1 MKNIFSGNSFLLKI
15 VLSAVLSGSILYLS
29 GGEVRKL
36 AAKGDSAAQFQL
48 GCDYFYGSD
57 QRPQNPD
64 LAAYW
69 FRKAADAGLPAAQFN
84 YGICLEQGYG
94 IKKDLSLAADF
105 YRKAYSS
112 GNLNAGFNLAMLL
125 LHDLKQKAEAVQIL
139 EQLKDQE
146 IAAAM
151 VELAAVYFNEKDVTT
166 PQRQQGFRLLEHAST
181 LPDVPAKGYR
191 LLADCYYGGIG
202 TEQNPALAE
211 SCLEKAVSMNDPSAM
226 VKLAFICEQKGRR
239 DRAFRLYRQAAEAG
253 LAFGEYKYAEYICD
267 GMEKGKGLNAALE
280 LYERSAEKGCPQAF
294 QRLALF
300 AMTGVG
306 LDKPDK
312 PRAAILFEKAAKIGH
327 APAQYNLAAMYAA
340 GDGIPQDDKRAFF
353 WFGQAAI
360 RGHAISMRR
369 LGECFYRGIGC
380 LKDNEKAAEWIRAAA
395 EAGDVPAQLMLRQGT
410 QSAW

>member
-1 MKNIFSGNSFLLKI
+1 MKNIFPGNSFVFKLMLN
-15 VLSAVLSGSILYLS
+15 AVLFGGVLHLS
-29 GGEVRKL
+29 GGELREQ
-36 AAKGDSAAQFQL
+36 AEQGDSAAQFRL
-48 GCDYFYGSD
+48 GCEYFYGSE

-94 IKKDLSLAADF
+94 VKKDLSLAADH
-105 YRKAYSS
+105 YRKAYSG

-139 EQLKDQE
+139 EQLKDQKS
-146 IAAAM
+146 AAAM
-151 VELAAVYFNEKDVTT
+151 VELAAVYFNEKDVTASR
-166 PQRQQGFRLLEHAST
+166 RQEAFRLLERACA
-181 LPDVPAKGYR
+181 LPNVPAKGYR
-191 LLADCYYGGIG
+191 LLADCYYGGVG
-202 TEQNPALAE
+202 TEQNPARAE
-211 SCLEKAVSMNDPSAM
+211 SFLEKAVAMKDASAM
-226 VKLAFICEQKGRR
+226 VKLAFICEQKGKR

-267 GMEKGKGLNAALE
+267 GMEEGKGLDAAMV
-280 LYERSAEKGCPQAF
+280 LYKRAADQGCPQAWH
-294 QRLALF
+294 RLALF

-306 LDKPDK
+306 LDAPDK
-312 PRAAILFEKAAKIGH
+312 NRAALLFEKAAKLGH
-327 APAQYNLAAMYAA
+327 APAQYNLATMYAA

-369 LGECFYRGIGC
+369 LGECFYRGTGC
-380 LKDNEKAAEWIRAAA
+380 LKDNEKAVEWIRAAA
-395 EAGDVPAQLMLRQGT
+395 EAGDVPAQLMIRQGT